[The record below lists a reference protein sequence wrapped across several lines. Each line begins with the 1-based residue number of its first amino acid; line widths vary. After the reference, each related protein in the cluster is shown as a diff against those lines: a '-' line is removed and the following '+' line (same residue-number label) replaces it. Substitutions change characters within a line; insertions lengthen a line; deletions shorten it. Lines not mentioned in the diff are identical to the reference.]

1 VYVSYLAQFQDDL
14 GGDILIDDIQFA
26 ITKPAAFD
34 AVIRVRTSTGKYLV
48 NEIEMWIVLLCVP
61 LWIFV
66 LIVVLYIQAV
76 LIFFTY
82 LNYMKWMDKL
92 CH

>member
-1 VYVSYLAQFQDDL
+1 VYVSYLAQFQADL

-48 NEIEMWIVLLCVP
+48 NEIEM
-61 LWIFV
+61 
-66 LIVVLYIQAV
+66 
-76 LIFFTY
+76 
-82 LNYMKWMDKL
+82 
-92 CH
+92 